1 MLSDVKHSEALLESV
16 AANVHV
22 RRGPERRRKALYLR
36 EFDYGQT
43 RERIKSMANFSDADK
58 RPTDGDNRKK
68 AGSPDPK
75 RKSGTMLDKDE
86 LPEPEAGKIVGG
98 VMGDPCAGGQYRG
111 R

>member
-36 EFDYGQT
+36 EFDYAQT

-58 RPTDGDNRKK
+58 RPTDG
-68 AGSPDPK
+68 DPK